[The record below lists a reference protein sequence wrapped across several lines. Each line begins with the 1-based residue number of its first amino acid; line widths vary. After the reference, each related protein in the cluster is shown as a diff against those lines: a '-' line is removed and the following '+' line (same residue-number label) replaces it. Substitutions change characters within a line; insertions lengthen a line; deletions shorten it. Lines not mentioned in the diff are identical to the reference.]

1 MAMTRKQRGQLGV
14 FIAQKRRARREQ
26 ERAARRAKRTTSLEL
41 EVYEPIGFHFNPRR
55 HDLTLEQ
62 CRTATDLLRRRNRES
77 PIRGT
82 SKQAQF
88 RRALRIA
95 GIVSAV
101 KGGRV
106 GNSHFG
112 YSLHGHRGGGV
123 TARHG
128 PHILAENRRRIQ
140 ERRQFEKVWER
151 QQSQPQ
157 SYEDW
162 QQAIVEWP
170 VQQYSRDFM
179 AY

>member
-1 MAMTRKQRGQLGV
+1 MTMTRKQRTQLGA
-14 FIAQKRRARREQ
+14 FIRQKRSARRRSKRDNSVELDSNEQ
-26 ERAARRAKRTTSLEL
+26 
-41 EVYEPIGFHFNPRR
+41 VGFAFTPQR
-55 HDLTLEQ
+55 HGLLPEQ
-62 CRTATDLLRRRNRES
+62 CRTANQLLRRRDRES

-88 RRALRIA
+88 RRALRVA

-112 YSLHGHRGGGV
+112 HKLHGHRG
-123 TARHG
+123 A
-128 PHILAENRRRIQ
+128 HILAENRRRIQ
-140 ERRQFEKVWER
+140 ERRQFEKVWEQ

-157 SYEDW
+157 TYEQW

-170 VQQYSRDFM
+170 VQQDHRDFM
-179 AY
+179 AF

>member
-1 MAMTRKQRGQLGV
+1 MTMTRKQRTQLGA
-14 FIAQKRRARREQ
+14 FIRQKRSARR
-26 ERAARRAKRTTSLEL
+26 RSKRDNSVEL
-41 EVYEPIGFHFNPRR
+41 EVYETIGFSFTPQR
-55 HDLTLEQ
+55 HHLTPAQ
-62 CRTATDLLRRRNRES
+62 CTIATALLHRRNRES

-88 RRALRIA
+88 RRALRVA

-112 YSLHGHRGGGV
+112 YKLHGHRG
-123 TARHG
+123 A
-128 PHILAENRRRIQ
+128 HILAENRRRIQ
-140 ERRQFEKVWER
+140 ERRQFEKGWEQ

-157 SYEDW
+157 TYEQW

-170 VQQYSRDFM
+170 VQQDHRDFM
-179 AY
+179 AF

>member
-1 MAMTRKQRGQLGV
+1 MVMSRKQRAQLGA

-62 CRTATDLLRRRNRES
+62 CRAASALLHRRDRES

-88 RRALRIA
+88 RRALRVA
-95 GIVSAV
+95 GIVSAIRN
-101 KGGRV
+101 GRV
-106 GNSHFG
+106 GNARWGRSMVATK
-112 YSLHGHRGGGV
+112 GGN
-123 TARHG
+123 TMRDHA
-128 PHILAENRRRIQ
+128 PHILAANRVRIQ
-140 ERRQFEKVWER
+140 DRRQFDNIREQR
-151 QQSQPQ
+151 QSQQQ
-157 SYEDW
+157 SYEAW

-170 VQQYSRDFM
+170 VQQSPTDFM
-179 AY
+179 AF

>member
-1 MAMTRKQRGQLGV
+1 MAMTRKQRDQLGT

-62 CRTATDLLRRRNRES
+62 CRAASALLHRRDRES

-88 RRALRIA
+88 RRALRVA

-112 YSLHGHRGGGV
+112 HKLHGHRGGRIM
-123 TARHG
+123 ALHG
-128 PHILAENRRRIQ
+128 APILAENRQRIQ
-140 ERRQFEKVWER
+140 ERRQFDKVWEQR
-151 QQSQPQ
+151 QSQPQ
-157 SYEDW
+157 SYEAW

-170 VQQYSRDFM
+170 VQQSPTDFM
-179 AY
+179 AF